1 MIIVRQDRNAFYNWD
16 NVVDIY
22 INGLSKTEILLKHVK
37 GSNESTD
44 YPIGKYKNAENAK
57 AAFEKLIEN
66 ILKEIPLVVVR
77 TDEEIEK
84 SIHQGQNQAQ
94 KRNKEENQAEGGEI
108 FESD

>member
-16 NVVDIY
+16 NTVGIY
-22 INGLSKTEILLKHVK
+22 ISGRSRTEILLKHVK
-37 GSNESTD
+37 DSKEPIDYLIGS
-44 YPIGKYKNAENAK
+44 YKNVENAK

-84 SIHQGQNQAQ
+84 SIHRED
-94 KRNKEENQAEGGEI
+94 RNSN
-108 FESD
+108 

>member
-16 NVVDIY
+16 NVIDIY
-22 INGLSKTEILLKHVK
+22 INGLSRTEILLKHVK

-66 ILKEIPLVVVR
+66 ISKEIPLVVVR
-77 TDEEIEK
+77 TDEEIEN
-84 SIHQGQNQAQ
+84 SIHQGTESSP
-94 KRNKEENQAEGGEI
+94 EEEQDATGNV
-108 FESD
+108 

>member
-1 MIIVRQDRNAFYNWD
+1 MFEVIIVRQDRNAFYNWD

-22 INGLSKTEILLKHVK
+22 INGLSRTEILLKHVK
-37 GSNESTD
+37 GPTESTD

-66 ILKEIPLVVVR
+66 ISKEIPLVIVR

-84 SIHQGQNQAQ
+84 SIHRGTESSS
-94 KRNKEENQAEGGEI
+94 EEE
-108 FESD
+108 

>member
-16 NVVDIY
+16 NVVDVY

-57 AAFEKLIEN
+57 AAFKELIEN
-66 ILKEIPLVVVR
+66 ILEKAPYAVVP
-77 TDEEIEK
+77 TDEEIEN
-84 SIHQGQNQAQ
+84 SIHQED
-94 KRNKEENQAEGGEI
+94 RNSN
-108 FESD
+108 

>member
-16 NVVDIY
+16 NVIDIY
-22 INGLSKTEILLKHVK
+22 INGLSRTEILLKHVK

-66 ILKEIPLVVVR
+66 ILEKALYAVVP
-77 TDEEIEK
+77 TDEEIEN
-84 SIHQGQNQAQ
+84 SIHQED
-94 KRNKEENQAEGGEI
+94 RNSN
-108 FESD
+108 

>member
-16 NVVDIY
+16 NVVDVY
-22 INGLSKTEILLKHVK
+22 INGLSRTEILLKHVK

-66 ILKEIPLVVVR
+66 ILEKALYAVVP

-84 SIHQGQNQAQ
+84 SIHQED
-94 KRNKEENQAEGGEI
+94 RNSN
-108 FESD
+108 

>member
-16 NVVDIY
+16 NVIDIY
-22 INGLSKTEILLKHVK
+22 INGLSRTEILLKHVK

-57 AAFEKLIEN
+57 AAFKRLIEN
-66 ILKEIPLVVVR
+66 ISKEIPLVVVR

-84 SIHQGQNQAQ
+84 SIHRGTESSS
-94 KRNKEENQAEGGEI
+94 EEE
-108 FESD
+108 

>member
-57 AAFEKLIEN
+57 AAFKKLIEN
-66 ILKEIPLVVVR
+66 ILKEVPLVVVR

-84 SIHQGQNQAQ
+84 SIHCGTESSS
-94 KRNKEENQAEGGEI
+94 EEE
-108 FESD
+108 

>member
-1 MIIVRQDRNAFYNWD
+1 MIIMIQRRKPRPFARTRVG
-16 NVVDIY
+16 V
-22 INGLSKTEILLKHVK
+22 SLKHVK

-44 YPIGKYKNAENAK
+44 YPIGKYKNAENTK

-84 SIHQGQNQAQ
+84 SIH
-94 KRNKEENQAEGGEI
+94 RRTESSSEEE
-108 FESD
+108 

>member
-16 NVVDIY
+16 NVIDIY
-22 INGLSKTEILLKHVK
+22 INGLSRTEILLKHVK

-66 ILKEIPLVVVR
+66 ISKEIPLVVR

-84 SIHQGQNQAQ
+84 SQNVA
-94 KRNKEENQAEGGEI
+94 
-108 FESD
+108 

>member
-44 YPIGKYKNAENAK
+44 YPIGKYKNAENTK
-57 AAFEKLIEN
+57 AAFEKLIDN

-84 SIHQGQNQAQ
+84 SIHRGTESSS
-94 KRNKEENQAEGGEI
+94 EEE
-108 FESD
+108 

>member
-16 NVVDIY
+16 NVIDIY
-22 INGLSKTEILLKHVK
+22 INGLSRTEILLKHVK

-44 YPIGKYKNAENAK
+44 YPIGKYKNEENAK

-84 SIHQGQNQAQ
+84 SIYQGTESSS
-94 KRNKEENQAEGGEI
+94 EEE
-108 FESD
+108 

>member
-57 AAFEKLIEN
+57 AAFKKLIEN
-66 ILKEIPLVVVR
+66 ILEEIPLVVAR

-84 SIHQGQNQAQ
+84 SIHQGTESSS
-94 KRNKEENQAEGGEI
+94 EEE
-108 FESD
+108 

>member
-57 AAFEKLIEN
+57 AAFKKLIEN
-66 ILKEIPLVVVR
+66 ILEEIPLAVVR

-84 SIHQGQNQAQ
+84 SIHCGTESSS
-94 KRNKEENQAEGGEI
+94 EEE
-108 FESD
+108 